1 VWVAGTPGD
10 VFGLAFS
17 PDLVPTV
24 LPGFFSLAIGD
35 GGATLFPFK
44 AGAFNPVNGVQAYQF
59 TGLTGITGQLIHVQG
74 IVLDA
79 PSLAPPWA
87 STNPASTLFT
97 F

>member
-1 VWVAGTPGD
+1 MCPAAPSLRFRAAQKVKSVEAGF
-10 VFGLAFS
+10 VLAH
-17 PDLVPTV
+17 
-24 LPGFFSLAIGD
+24 